1 MAHHALQC
9 NVWRHG
15 VDACLLLFTSS
26 GADRGSTC
34 VQGVRKR
41 PAADVAEEGPTE
53 DDMAAT
59 MLPRKQRNLYASIQ
73 KQTKAKRARVQE
85 LERRRAALAED

>member
-1 MAHHALQC
+1 MCMSAMQ
-9 NVWRHG
+9 
-15 VDACLLLFTSS
+15 
-26 GADRGSTC
+26 GA
-34 VQGVRKR
+34 RKR
-41 PAADVAEEGPTE
+41 PSADTAEEGPTE

-85 LERRRAALAED
+85 LERRRAALSED

>member
-1 MAHHALQC
+1 ME
-9 NVWRHG
+9 
-15 VDACLLLFTSS
+15 D
-26 GADRGSTC
+26 
-34 VQGVRKR
+34 
-41 PAADVAEEGPTE
+41 GPTE

-73 KQTKAKRARVQE
+73 KQNKAKRARVQE